1 MSQSAQWVRLH
12 RLSSPYPV
20 EVVHAHYVEHRF
32 ARHAHEHFVVGLIEQ
47 GVQQYSYRGLGAHD
61 TGGANI
67 LRGRQRAPYRGIRY
81 AGRVHLS
88 HPLT

>member
-47 GVQQYSYRGLGAHD
+47 GVQQYSYRGSEHTTPAEQIFFVDGSEPH
-61 TGGANI
+61 TGESATPDGYI
-67 LRGRQRAPYRGIRY
+67 CRTL
-81 AGRVHLS
+81 
-88 HPLT
+88 